1 MSTEKTKNKK
11 QKQVSTFQIYNFVLS
26 PQKVFTPSN
35 GGGFYT
41 FYQSFRYCSEYSI
54 FLHTY
59 NVPGTLLSTFHTEAN
74 IIYILQIS
82 KLK

>member
-1 MSTEKTKNKK
+1 MSTEKNKK

-26 PQKVFTPSN
+26 PQNSFH
-35 GGGFYT
+35 FFT

-54 FLHTY
+54 LLHTY